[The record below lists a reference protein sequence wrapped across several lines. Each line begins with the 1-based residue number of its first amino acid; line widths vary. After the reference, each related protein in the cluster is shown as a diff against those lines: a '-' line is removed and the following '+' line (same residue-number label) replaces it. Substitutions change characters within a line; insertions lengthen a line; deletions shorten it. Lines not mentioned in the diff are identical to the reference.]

1 MFICIV
7 IAFNK
12 VYYSLLIHSFIVVEN
27 GVFLIVLL
35 LLLVELLLF
44 FLIII
49 RKKNRNIKY
58 TTIIRLIYKTV
69 NY

>member
-1 MFICIV
+1 MFTCIV

-27 GVFLIVLL
+27 GVFLIVL

>member
-27 GVFLIVLL
+27 GVFLIVL